1 MKKIKHWKY
10 ILFPCLSL
18 VAISCVVI
26 PAACIA
32 ARPRFHMNYKGTRWG
47 SIEQAGQT
55 TLDYTFYLYEPID
68 LSNQYID
75 IDIEMVKFLD
85 VNSYPKLE
93 GEIKFEENKKEFH
106 QTVGL
111 YRKDGKP
118 LEPNDC
124 TSFNFYIKLKRTK
137 DNKTI
142 WSDSILNLQLQY
154 SPKE

>member
-1 MKKIKHWKY
+1 M
-10 ILFPCLSL
+10 
-18 VAISCVVI
+18 
-26 PAACIA
+26 
-32 ARPRFHMNYKGTRWG
+32 
-47 SIEQAGQT
+47 
-55 TLDYTFYLYEPID
+55 YEPID

-142 WSDSILNLQLQY
+142 
-154 SPKE
+154 